1 MRIGIDV
8 RVLTTT
14 RALARYTA
22 NIVDGLLRLGSEQH
36 FFYLFTTAPASLEK
50 VAALAQ
56 GLPGLKYEAVP
67 APPKWVLRD
76 HFFFY
81 DTAEKLDLDVFFHP
95 DNTEFLR
102 CHPHSV
108 VTLHDVMPWKIPQL
122 VRSRNPL
129 WRWRQDLYFRLQA
142 RALREQAA
150 RIITVSLNT
159 KGDIVKI
166 LNIPA
171 ERISVIYEGVEDKFR
186 REEDEK
192 VLEKVKAKYNIFGPY
207 LLYLGGFEPHKNVV
221 NLLQAFGQTYTH
233 NLKLVLAGGVG
244 KAENDLK
251 EAVREL
257 GMQETVLFTG
267 FIAEEDLPRIYSGA
281 VLFLY
286 PSLYEGFG
294 FPPLEAM
301 ACGVPVIMA
310 KTASLAEVGGGAVL
324 YFDPE
329 NVRSIAG
336 ALQQALQIYV
346 NQRTVY
352 EEWSLKCR
360 QQASLFSWEKTA
372 RETLAVLES
381 FKK

>member
-1 MRIGIDV
+1 
-8 RVLTTT
+8 
-14 RALARYTA
+14 
-22 NIVDGLLRLGSEQH
+22 
-36 FFYLFTTAPASLEK
+36 
-50 VAALAQ
+50 
-56 GLPGLKYEAVP
+56 
-67 APPKWVLRD
+67 
-76 HFFFY
+76 
-81 DTAEKLDLDVFFHP
+81 
-95 DNTEFLR
+95 
-102 CHPHSV
+102 
-108 VTLHDVMPWKIPQL
+108 MPWKIPWL
-122 VRSRNPL
+122 VRSHNPF

-142 RALREQAA
+142 KALRQQAA
-150 RIITVSLNT
+150 KIITVSLNT
-159 KGDIVKI
+159 KEDIVEI

-171 ERISVIYEGVEDKFR
+171 ERVSVIYEGVEDKFR

-244 KAENDLK
+244 KAENNLK

-267 FIAEEDLPRIYSGA
+267 FIAEEDLPKIYSGA

-310 KTASLAEVGGGAVL
+310 KTASLLEVGGGAVL

-329 NVRSIAG
+329 NVNSIAG
-336 ALQQALQIYV
+336 ALQQALQLYI
-346 NQRTVY
+346 NQRSVY

-381 FKK
+381 FRR